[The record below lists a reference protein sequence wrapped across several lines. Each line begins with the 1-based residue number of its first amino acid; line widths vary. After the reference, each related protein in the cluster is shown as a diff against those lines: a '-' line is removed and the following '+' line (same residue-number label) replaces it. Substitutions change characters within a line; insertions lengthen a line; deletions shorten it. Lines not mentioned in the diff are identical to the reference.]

1 MKRVFVISDIHGQ
14 KEAFFSLLEQV
25 KFSEYDELYILGD
38 VIDRGPYGI
47 ALLQHIMS
55 QPNMHF
61 ILGNHEEM
69 MCRALAEEWGW
80 FEP

>member
-47 ALLQHIMS
+47 ALL
-55 QPNMHF
+55 
-61 ILGNHEEM
+61 
-69 MCRALAEEWGW
+69 
-80 FEP
+80 